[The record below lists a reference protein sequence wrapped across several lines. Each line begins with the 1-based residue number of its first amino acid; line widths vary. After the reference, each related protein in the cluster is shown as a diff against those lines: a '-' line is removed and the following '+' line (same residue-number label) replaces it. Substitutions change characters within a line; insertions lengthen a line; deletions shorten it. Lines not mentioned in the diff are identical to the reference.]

1 MEFKVGDIV
10 VIKSGGPQ
18 MTVEKIGPLGFYSK
32 EIGVHCCWFVDNK
45 LQRDVFRFDVI
56 KLDKKQ

>member
-10 VIKSGGPQ
+10 SIKSGGPS
-18 MTVEKIGPLGFYSK
+18 MTVEKIGKIDFYGR

-45 LQRDVFRFDVI
+45 LQRDVFRFDV
-56 KLDKKQ
+56 KN

>member
-10 VIKSGGPQ
+10 VVKSGGPP
-18 MTVEKIGPLGFYSK
+18 MTVEKIGKMDFYGR

-56 KLDKKQ
+56 ELEKK